1 MSSKASAACTAQQT
15 YDAVYSKFVLGTE
28 SSRGA
33 GALRETGIPGGRGQR
48 VEAPGVPGDR
58 EELCGRMG
66 KKSYQKTTLSYKL

>member
-1 MSSKASAACTAQQT
+1 MTLFTVSL
-15 YDAVYSKFVLGTE
+15 FLGTE

-58 EELCGRMG
+58 EELCGRIG
-66 KKSYQKTTLSYKL
+66 KKKFSKQLLVTNYKTQSWI